1 MSELQKIEE
10 YDSEPVM
17 YCSRCFSL
25 KIKYEEAI
33 DSDCCMECGCP
44 DIAESSIEEW
54 EALYEKR
61 YGHKYAEKSNDP
73 RKSPIFKLSI
83 KELKNKVY
91 NGPWQKITKA
101 LYPHFP
107 EWMGRKDSVL
117 LLFDKLIRDKRM
129 DDLKM
134 FLFKNC
140 NNS

>member
-1 MSELQKIEE
+1 MSELQKILE
-10 YDSEPVM
+10 YDSEPVV
-17 YCSRCFSL
+17 YCSKCFSL
-25 KIKYEEAI
+25 KIRYEEAI

-44 DIAESSIEEW
+44 DVVEAPIEEW
-54 EALYEKR
+54 ERLYEKR

-73 RKSPIFKLSI
+73 RKSLVFKLSI
-83 KELKNKVY
+83 KELKEKVY

-117 LLFDKLIRDKRM
+117 LLFDKLIRDKRL

-134 FLFKNC
+134 LLFKKD
-140 NNS
+140 NNI